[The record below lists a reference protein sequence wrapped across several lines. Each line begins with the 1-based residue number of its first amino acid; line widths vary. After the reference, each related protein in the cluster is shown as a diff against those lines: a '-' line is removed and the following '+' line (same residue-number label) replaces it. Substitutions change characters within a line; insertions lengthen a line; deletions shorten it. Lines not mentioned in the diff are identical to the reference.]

1 MAEVV
6 LPDRKGDKLTGK
18 VSKRVR
24 YDYMSTCKGNYNT
37 IHDKSLYEVDYP
49 DGTTEQLA
57 DNIIAENM
65 MSQVESEGRHYQVLT
80 EVTDCKKDDSDI
92 VKLDGFY

>member
-1 MAEVV
+1 M
-6 LPDRKGDKLTGK
+6 GK
-18 VSKRVR
+18 VRKRVR
-24 YDYMSTCKGNYNT
+24 CYDPSEGEGDYNSMHDNYF
-37 IHDKSLYEVDYP
+37 YEVEYP